1 MYVISLEIRREIERA
16 SLSVFGTSYRHSFCF
31 SGQYDQFLRDRQKL
45 VERVD
50 GIVRFQDLLLAVELE
65 VRTEAQNLFV
75 KSLNLGT

>member
-1 MYVISLEIRREIERA
+1 MPFDLKLDANSRGRDFLFWFI
-16 SLSVFGTSYRHSFCF
+16 F

-65 VRTEAQNLFV
+65 VKPFNLL
-75 KSLNLGT
+75 SLNKSSHLRQ

>member
-1 MYVISLEIRREIERA
+1 MPFDLKLDANSRGVTFC
-16 SLSVFGTSYRHSFCF
+16 FGSSYRRSLCF

-65 VRTEAQNLFV
+65 VRPF
-75 KSLNLGT
+75 S